1 MKFYDQLTKT
11 AVFTSVREL
20 LHGINCMSTRK
31 VDEHSGH
38 LTLRGLRITDLEGV
52 TVAYTNPIEIFEGLK
67 DDFGLPVDV
76 SGCIRRGRVFRIK
89 MTEHPSLEEKEMQQ
103 KHSVVEDVS
112 PTEPLIQLSED
123 TSEELV
129 EEIVEDVSKEILPET
144 TSVIDWEYVDSL
156 KNTKYGKQD
165 LETYAREKHDVELD
179 CRRSLA
185 NMKKDL
191 KEAVESK

>member
-1 MKFYDQLTKT
+1 MKSYDQLTKT

-76 SGCIRRGRVFRIK
+76 AGCIRRGRVFRIK

-144 TSVIDWEYVDSL
+144 TFVS
-156 KNTKYGKQD
+156 
-165 LETYAREKHDVELD
+165 
-179 CRRSLA
+179 
-185 NMKKDL
+185 
-191 KEAVESK
+191 

>member
-20 LHGINCMSTRK
+20 LHGINSMSTRK

-38 LTLRGLRITDLEGV
+38 LTLRGLRITDEEGV
-52 TVAYTNPIEIFEGLK
+52 TLAYTNPIEIFKGLK
-67 DDFGLPVDV
+67 DDFGLPVDIA
-76 SGCIRRGRVFRIK
+76 GCIRRGRVFRIK
-89 MTEHPSLEEKEMQQ
+89 MTEHPTITECSMQV
-103 KHSVVEDVS
+103 KTVVEDVS
-112 PTEPLIQLSED
+112 PVEPLIQLSED
-123 TSEELV
+123 TAEEVVEVV
-129 EEIVEDVSKEILPET
+129 EETLPEA
-144 TSVIDWEYVDSL
+144 TSGIDWEYVDSL

-165 LETYAREKHDVELD
+165 LEVYARDKHEVELD
-179 CRRSLA
+179 CRRSLS

>member
-89 MTEHPSLEEKEMQQ
+89 MTEHPSLEEKDMQQ
-103 KHSVVEDVS
+103 KQIVTEDVS
-112 PTEPLIQLSED
+112 PAEPLIQLSED
-123 TSEELV
+123 TPEELV
-129 EEIVEDVSKEILPET
+129 GEVSEETLPEA
-144 TSVIDWEYVDSL
+144 TSVIDWGYVDSL

-165 LETYAREKHDVELD
+165 LETYAREKHNVELD